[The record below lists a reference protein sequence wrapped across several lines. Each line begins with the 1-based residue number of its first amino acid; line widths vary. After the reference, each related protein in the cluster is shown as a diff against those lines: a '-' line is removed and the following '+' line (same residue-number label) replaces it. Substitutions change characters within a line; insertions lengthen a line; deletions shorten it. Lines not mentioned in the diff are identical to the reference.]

1 MFPQEILIKLAFR
14 AGIILAFCLSLYMG
28 YAHVKRIGYEE
39 AEQKY
44 SQIIKSYENDVNKK
58 IDAVVMSSVYL
69 MEQNR
74 ANNGKLSRDV
84 QAILALTK
92 DKPLVVVKNGECLPS
107 EVFSDTIRV
116 LNNRANES
124 MKDSRK

>member
-1 MFPQEILIKLAFR
+1 MFLQEAIVKLAVR
-14 AGIILAFCLSLYMG
+14 ASIVAAFCLSLYMG
-28 YAHVKRIGYEE
+28 YTHVKQTGYKE

-44 SQIIKSYENDVNKK
+44 AQIIKSYENDVNKK
-58 IDAVVMSSVYL
+58 IDAVVMTSVVL

-74 ANNGKLSRDV
+74 ANNNKLNRDV

-116 LNNRANES
+116 LNNRANQS
-124 MKDSRK
+124 MKDSQK